1 MEGKKKDEGMKAE
14 KMEAVIGADAK
25 VGTYSNFV
33 QIQHTPL
40 DFRMDFAQ
48 VVPEDK
54 KYYVNSRIF
63 MSPQHAKLF
72 ANALMDN
79 IQKYE
84 NQFGEIQVAGA
95 RAMPASD
102 EIH

>member
-1 MEGKKKDEGMKAE
+1 MEGKKKETVMKAE
-14 KMEAVIGADAK
+14 KMEAVLDPDAK
-25 VGTYSNFV
+25 IGKYSNFV

-72 ANALMDN
+72 ANAMVDN

-84 NQFGEIQVAGA
+84 RQFGEIKVGTV
-95 RAMPASD
+95 RFSPASD